1 MSSTRATSAATAS
14 AAVQLAATPVKVKGK
29 REKSQDKVDLETYLD
44 ASGRPRLVLR
54 DANNPRGN
62 GRAAVLS
69 AQTAAAQA
77 AQAAAAQ
84 AAAAHAAAVQAAAA
98 QAAAAHAAAAQ
109 AAAAQALAAQA
120 AAVPVSVFA
129 FPAMSPVAGSRPDVS
144 EDFKQFRL
152 GSPAY

>member
-98 QAAAAHAAAAQ
+98 QA
-109 AAAAQALAAQA
+109 LAAQA